1 MSEDVEDYLKH
12 KLLSEQG
19 IPLGR
24 LKIKNGVYP
33 HVFACQQK
41 QKAVGDRPNIYKR
54 KKIVEDA
61 MVASSA
67 EVEMQQHDYGTSYQ
81 ITRYWKTIL
90 TCLNF

>member
-33 HVFACQQK
+33 YLFACQQK
-41 QKAVGDRPNIYKR
+41 QQAVGDRPNIYKR

-67 EVEMQQHDYGTSYQ
+67 EVDMQQHDYGTSCQ
-81 ITRYWKTIL
+81 IK
-90 TCLNF
+90 CF